1 MICFLFDCLTIM
13 EEYHQWTNE
22 TLTAFTVGMCLA
34 LLMTYCIDRE
44 RRVAVGEREK
54 REKKKKFKKKKK
66 RKEERK
72 HNSYGGREEADLTV
86 LKLSQISTSC
96 LQQESDYYISIFNS
110 RSIHL

>member
-13 EEYHQWTNE
+13 EESHQWTHE

-54 REKKKKFKKKKK
+54 REREKK